1 MTDEKKPLSIQFA
14 PGCFDSF
21 EGTQE
26 ELDEMIKEIETM
38 FATMT
43 PEEIQARSVPVDDEY
58 LEEMDEA
65 EAEFLMRALG
75 ITDPRKLQ

>member
-58 LEEMDEA
+58 L
-65 EAEFLMRALG
+65 
-75 ITDPRKLQ
+75 